1 MLQYEYRVKDLLERL
16 KASSV
21 ALQKKIEAKASTD
34 EIQSDAKSLKLV
46 FESISRALPSQV
58 TEGNDFTRHVDWI
71 VRNIERKHLTVLDSD
86 INDICQRD
94 IPNLEAAFRKWC
106 DDPKHYDQELANS
119 VIDLLMMQEGDS
131 AVRKAFVILKER
143 LTKRFGASSTLDGPE
158 LVNAI
163 FGARGIA
170 SDRMEDNER
179 QAFRDL
185 LSGLYGVFRNK
196 YSHQDVAPL
205 WSEVDALIAMI
216 NCVLRDID
224 AISKRTVKAAK
235 SS

>member
-1 MLQYEYRVKDLLERL
+1 MLQYEYRVKDLLEQL
-16 KASSV
+16 KASAI
-21 ALQKKIEAKASTD
+21 ALRGKVESKAAAEDILTD
-34 EIQSDAKSLKLV
+34 TKSLRLV
-46 FESISRALPSQV
+46 FDSIARALPPEV
-58 TEGNDFTRHVDWI
+58 TQGNNFIRHTSWI
-71 VRNIERKHLTVLDSD
+71 VRNIERGHVPGIEGDISD
-86 INDICQRD
+86 ICRID
-94 IPNLEAAFRKWC
+94 IPSLEASFRKWC
-106 DDPKHYDQELANS
+106 DNPMHFDQELANS
-119 VIDLLMMQEGDS
+119 VIDLLMVQQGDS

-143 LTKRFGASSTLDGPE
+143 LTKRFGASSSLDGPE

-163 FGARGIA
+163 FGSKGSA

-196 YSHQDVAPL
+196 YSHQNVTPL

-224 AISKRTVKAAK
+224 AIAKRPTKP
-235 SS
+235 